1 MEQTAGAERALTAAM
16 RHQLYNRGGGLLMN
30 VYPDAREV
38 ARRWF
43 EEVWNARRD
52 ECVEELL
59 AADSCGH
66 IQGGEYRGRDGFR
79 EMQRGFLAAL
89 PDIHIEIEDILAEGN
104 RAAIRWRARGTH
116 TGDGLGFP
124 PSGRTIDV
132 RGTTWMVVENGK
144 AIEGWDTWD
153 LTGMVASLQ

>member
-1 MEQTAGAERALTAAM
+1 
-16 RHQLYNRGGGLLMN
+16 MN

-38 ARRWF
+38 GRRWF

-59 AADSCGH
+59 SPDSRGH
-66 IQGGEYRGRDGFR
+66 IQGGEYRGPEGFR
-79 EMQRGFLAAL
+79 EMQRVFLSAL
-89 PDIHIEIEDILAEGN
+89 PDVHIEIEDILAEGN
-104 RAAIRWRARGTH
+104 RAAVRWRATGTH
-116 TGDGLGFP
+116 RGDGLGFP

-132 RGTTWMVVENGK
+132 RGTTWLVVENGK

-153 LTGMVASLQ
+153 LTGMVASLQSPPPG